1 MKKTFLGRPVIPGE
15 IKGETLVSRQ
25 GFNILASFRLRNHE
39 PGTPITCTDQN
50 NPGIYQKAMV
60 NKILCLPQA
69 IGSTTGGLILAT
81 AAAMNQAPS
90 ALLFSKKIDSLSASG
105 VVLSDVWLNKKII
118 TVDQLG
124 DDFLETLKDDQTVE
138 VLEDGTVILH

>member
-1 MKKTFLGRPVIPGE
+1 MKKTYQGRPLIPGK

-25 GFNILASFRLRNHE
+25 GFNILASFRLRNHD
-39 PGTPITCTDQN
+39 PDTPITCSDHN
-50 NPGIYQKAMV
+50 NPSVYQKVMV

-90 ALLFSKKIDSLSASG
+90 ALLFSKKIDSLSVSG
-105 VVLSDVWLNKKII
+105 VILSDVWLNRKII
-118 TVDQLG
+118 TIDQLG
-124 DDFLETLKDDQTVE
+124 DDFLEAIKDDQTVE
-138 VLEDGTVILH
+138 VLEDGTAILY